1 MAKFICVRCGY
12 STDIKSHIKD
22 HLKKNKVCTRLF
34 IEIDREKI
42 LEMLENSNE
51 YIKYLDPLRPLF
63 KELYPES
70 VRKHT
75 IKNVIPNDE
84 FDVIPKQNS
93 MGLDKKE
100 VLHSSTR
107 VIHNIN
113 SKPIESSSEHI
124 CTRCGRNFNNRQNR
138 WKHEKIC
145 RYEPQNAT
153 NIVDNTN
160 INSHNTTNINSNNTT
175 NNTMNLNQQTIIQKP
190 LCIFGEEDI
199 SHIVHIDRIN
209 DYERI
214 ARRDPSLLIP
224 TLVKDIYFDK
234 DHPENHTVRVKN
246 KHGNLAMIRVGL
258 PDQWEYVDRKETI
271 NKMVKK
277 GINAT
282 ETGEIDTTD
291 APKYESIVND
301 FYSERYPKY
310 NSTVKSVDTILVL
323 DLEQR
328 TIRVENTGMLC

>member
-107 VIHNIN
+107 FIHNIN

-160 INSHNTTNINSNNTT
+160 INSHNTTNINSNNTPGDFFKRHPDGSWQENGAT
-175 NNTMNLNQQTIIQKP
+175 SLITCQIYLNSLGVEQGGSTTFYKDDGSIRQ
-190 LCIFGEEDI
+190 FG
-199 SHIVHIDRIN
+199 VGYR
-209 DYERI
+209 
-214 ARRDPSLLIP
+214 
-224 TLVKDIYFDK
+224 
-234 DHPENHTVRVKN
+234 N
-246 KHGNLAMIRVGL
+246 K
-258 PDQWEYVDRKETI
+258 
-271 NKMVKK
+271 
-277 GINAT
+277 
-282 ETGEIDTTD
+282 
-291 APKYESIVND
+291 
-301 FYSERYPKY
+301 
-310 NSTVKSVDTILVL
+310 TILPVWLLAIILGILSYLFVL
-323 DLEQR
+323 YYLAYPR
-328 TIRVENTGMLC
+328 ISFV